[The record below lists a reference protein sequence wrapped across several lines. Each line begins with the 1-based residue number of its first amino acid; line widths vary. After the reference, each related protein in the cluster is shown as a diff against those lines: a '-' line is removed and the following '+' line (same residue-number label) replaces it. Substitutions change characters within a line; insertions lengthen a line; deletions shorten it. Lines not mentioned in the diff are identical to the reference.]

1 MKLTKKMRE
10 DFVNLV
16 MSKVRIRNNYNV
28 DKLREDTTSIAV
40 SLLPVELQK
49 VYKKYPDYM
58 RLKSKYVYC
67 ADLPNYYINY
77 FGDQDPNSFDITH
90 LLAKLRKA
98 KAETD
103 RRLEMRKRLTDVAN
117 SVTTT
122 QKLKDALPEL
132 AHLVPEAEAVAVKYL
147 PTTTSG
153 IINDL
158 KELGFEV
165 TQ

>member
-1 MKLTKKMRE
+1 MKLTNKMRE
-10 DFVNLV
+10 DFVDLV
-16 MSKVRIRNNYNV
+16 MSKVRIRNNYDAN
-28 DKLREDTTSIAV
+28 KLREDTTGIAV

-49 VYKKYPDYM
+49 VYKKYPSYIG
-58 RLKSKYVYC
+58 LKSKYVYSE
-67 ADLPNYYINY
+67 DLPNYYINY
-77 FGDQDPNSFDITH
+77 FGDQDPNSFDLTP

-132 AHLVPEAEAVAVKYL
+132 AHLVPEAVVVKYL

-153 IINDL
+153 IISDL